1 MGYAQLEE
9 LIRGGKM
16 PLEEN
21 TYDEIPSGRVDTL
34 VKAIERIERLENQL
48 KIAVEALKYIYDD
61 TKKGH
66 TQCDACGY
74 CSSCETCINADW
86 AEKALQQIKELNK

>member
-1 MGYAQLEE
+1 MMTELEYAATK
-9 LIRGGKM
+9 IK
-16 PLEEN
+16 
-21 TYDEIPSGRVDTL
+21 
-34 VKAIERIERLENQL
+34 IERGNEEKLKHYPILEKQL

-74 CSSCETCINADW
+74 CSSCETCINAEW
-86 AEKALQQIKELNK
+86 AEKALNQIKDLEK

>member
-1 MGYAQLEE
+1 MLDKYNYTEQG
-9 LIRGGKM
+9 
-16 PLEEN
+16 
-21 TYDEIPSGRVDTL
+21 SGRVDTL
-34 VKAIERIERLENQL
+34 VQAIERIERLEKQL
-48 KIAVEALKYIYDD
+48 EVAKEALKYIYDD

-86 AEKALQQIKELNK
+86 AEKALQQIKELEE

>member
-1 MGYAQLEE
+1 MLDKYNYTEQE
-9 LIRGGKM
+9 
-16 PLEEN
+16 
-21 TYDEIPSGRVDTL
+21 SGRTDTL
-34 VKAIERIERLENQL
+34 IQALDKCERLEKQL

-86 AEKALQQIKELNK
+86 AEKALKQIKDLEKCEK

>member
-1 MGYAQLEE
+1 M
-9 LIRGGKM
+9 
-16 PLEEN
+16 LEEN

-34 VKAIERIERLENQL
+34 VKAIERIERLEKQL
-48 KIAVEALKYIYDD
+48 EVAIKALKYIYDD

-86 AEKALQQIKELNK
+86 AEKALQQIKDLDNE